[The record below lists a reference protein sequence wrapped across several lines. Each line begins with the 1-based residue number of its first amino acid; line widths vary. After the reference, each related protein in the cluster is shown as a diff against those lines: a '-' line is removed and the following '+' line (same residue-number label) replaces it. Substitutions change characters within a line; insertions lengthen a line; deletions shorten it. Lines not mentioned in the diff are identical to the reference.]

1 MCQATLSLA
10 ARDLARRPNGACLG
24 GSRRRAISADVNPRT
39 VSCRMVAASGVAISR
54 PGAPSSRRPRGSSL
68 PHHCR
73 TEEDRQR
80 QQRQACRRPLTQHA
94 ISPLD
99 HPGHGDGRAP
109 GGSKHRDHDVRGGYG
124 RPPMPSAAEQDR
136 QHAAPQDRP
145 ERLPERLEGGRSRQG
160 AGRHRQKSSPVNE
173 PEQQRTQR
181 QSQRC
186 CFPKAQH
193 WRSQLDRLVCG
204 RQHVGEH

>member
-54 PGAPSSRRPRGSSL
+54 SGAPSSRRPRGSSL

-94 ISPLD
+94 SARSIPLATATAAHRAGASIATTTSAEGTGGRRCPQRPSKIASTPPPRTGQSAFQSASRAAGVD
-99 HPGHGDGRAP
+99 RAP
-109 GGSKHRDHDVRGGYG
+109 AGTG
-124 RPPMPSAAEQDR
+124 RR
-136 QHAAPQDRP
+136 APQ
-145 ERLPERLEGGRSRQG
+145 
-160 AGRHRQKSSPVNE
+160 
-173 PEQQRTQR
+173 
-181 QSQRC
+181 
-186 CFPKAQH
+186 
-193 WRSQLDRLVCG
+193 
-204 RQHVGEH
+204 